1 MGEAAVCPEDAHG
14 GAHVD
19 GTAEAGPRVVAIGPM
34 LMGQDKWLGG
44 TASPC
49 GGYIYGVPG
58 HAPRVLRITVATG
71 KVDCIGPEFIGKFKW
86 LRGVDVPPDVAGPAY
101 PSGLCFCLPSNASSV
116 LRIDPATQEVS
127 TLGGDLPEMQG
138 DWLWHGGNLG
148 NDGFIYG
155 VPCNAEH
162 VLKINPRTSEV
173 TLIGGPFKG
182 RQKWYGGIK
191 SASGAIYGIP
201 HTARGVLKIV
211 PETGECSIIG
221 DELAEGG
228 WKWHGGT
235 SNRDGTVIYG
245 FPNHADT
252 VLKVDTTTDTV
263 TTIGDPGDINAGR
276 HRVPQ
281 DGKYKYLGGALAR
294 DDNLY
299 CFPCDAERVLMIN
312 THDDGVKTI
321 GPEFLHD
328 EIGLCVNKWQNGFR
342 CRDGAVYAIPQ
353 RARGVLR
360 VLPAADG
367 SGNHEVTVL
376 DCGAEFDTYSDGK
389 DKFEGGVMGEDG
401 CVYCIP
407 LRAKRVLKLIP
418 GPSVHLQK

>member
-1 MGEAAVCPEDAHG
+1 MGFPITVRTGTHAQTHTHTVNDAHCLV
-14 GAHVD
+14 AHCL
-19 GTAEAGPRVVAIGPM
+19 AWAVVA
-34 LMGQDKWLGG
+34 
-44 TASPC
+44 
-49 GGYIYGVPG
+49 
-58 HAPRVLRITVATG
+58 
-71 KVDCIGPEFIGKFKW
+71 DCCT
-86 LRGVDVPPDVAGPAY
+86 RA
-101 PSGLCFCLPSNASSV
+101 
-116 LRIDPATQEVS
+116 
-127 TLGGDLPEMQG
+127 
-138 DWLWHGGNLG
+138 
-148 NDGFIYG
+148 
-155 VPCNAEH
+155 
-162 VLKINPRTSEV
+162 
-173 TLIGGPFKG
+173 
-182 RQKWYGGIK
+182 
-191 SASGAIYGIP
+191 
-201 HTARGVLKIV
+201 
-211 PETGECSIIG
+211 
-221 DELAEGG
+221 
-228 WKWHGGT
+228 
-235 SNRDGTVIYG
+235 
-245 FPNHADT
+245 ADT